1 MESSKFAKS
10 QAAAAAAAAAATTAN
25 QGSVSEYKKPGEE
38 FGQNAGYMR
47 QTSSTRLQEDPNKM
61 SSYAITHPIEVQ
73 TDGQPYGGPHSY
85 QGSNVSWK
93 SAPIQDGG
101 AEYDAGG
108 YGRNVGEYSRQCSSS
123 STSSNSSEG
132 KGRTPIVVEVQVRRG
147 QRPAQQSTPSG
158 GRSPS
163 PAPAFMV
170 LSPQGNNR
178 LMRSNSSGFR
188 AVSGFPSGRTSPVV
202 FGPGGMYGG
211 SMIDDGGGSER
222 SWDSGGSCYSPSP
235 SSCSSP
241 VSSSMRSVYRPSP
254 SPSPTPG
261 SGLRV
266 IPLPVLHTTSAA
278 MGASGAGSGGGSSE
292 YGVSRSA
299 TASPFT
305 AGYSTPPPGYNTP
318 PPPYSP
324 TVDPA
329 SSGTQWK
336 GANYPTQQFTAPHN
350 HASSSGGDG
359 SVARPNYYSADVP
372 LNATNT
378 SNVNKTTNRA
388 FDYNNSQ
395 DLDARDG
402 RPIEQFNQQPAPTVT
417 GYRKKDDID
426 ARFVSDKGYTG
437 TAYPGKNEEL
447 SHHPRVNNDTGDGVS
462 GYQQKAKQQ
471 HAADYLRCHSD
482 ESAPDI
488 SERGTVSRHPGREDN
503 TANSSA
509 DAVVSSGSLA
519 AVSAVAQPPVSIS
532 NAAKEEG
539 SSVKTTRE
547 KNRDQGPKE
556 QKNEFPDQPG
566 SKSDRRG
573 SSSSAESL
581 SPEPDRGISSK
592 ERLNFRIQI
601 SELEDKVYKLER
613 KNSKIQKE
621 FGEKLALEKIIGEL
635 KNQLRSMERKYSG
648 LEEEK
653 KELEDQIQIEK
664 VKVTKGQLES
674 RSLMELRKLLEESDQ
689 ARMKLTEENELLR
702 EEVNEMKVEIDE
714 MYDQFRESEA
724 EDFRELQKELEIT
737 AKNCR
742 ILQFKLRKAERRNEQ
757 VEADREQYEE
767 KLRTLQNAFENED
780 ARRHIQALEDE
791 VKMAKEVSVRLHD
804 ELDILEEKRAR
815 VEDDNRKLQDMLEL
829 SDKKNFRM
837 EMEIDKLR
845 DKVSELQGSLAKA
858 IANNDDSPNKKV

>member
-1 MESSKFAKS
+1 MSTY
-10 QAAAAAAAAAATTAN
+10 ATTSGAE
-25 QGSVSEYKKPGEE
+25 VS
-38 FGQNAGYMR
+38 
-47 QTSSTRLQEDPNKM
+47 
-61 SSYAITHPIEVQ
+61 
-73 TDGQPYGGPHSY
+73 TDGQHYAAHSY
-85 QGSNVSWK
+85 QGSNVTVRTTR
-93 SAPIQDGG
+93 IQDGG
-101 AEYDAGG
+101 AEYGAGN
-108 YGRNVGEYSRQCSSS
+108 YGRSVGEYSRQCSSS
-123 STSSNSSEG
+123 STSSSSSDG
-132 KGRTPIVVEVQVRRG
+132 KIRKPIVVEVQVRRG
-147 QRPAQQSTPSG
+147 QRTTQQSNQPS

-170 LSPQGNNR
+170 ISPQGNNR
-178 LMRSNSSGFR
+178 LMRSSSSGFR
-188 AVSGFPSGRTSPVV
+188 SISGFPSGRTSPVI
-202 FGPGGMYGG
+202 FGSSGMYGG
-211 SMIDDGGGSER
+211 GVIDDGGSSER

-261 SGLRV
+261 TGPRV

-278 MGASGAGSGGGSSE
+278 MAAAGAGGGSSE
-292 YGVSRSA
+292 YGAFRSA
-299 TASPFT
+299 SPYSP
-305 AGYSTPPPGYNTP
+305 GYSTPPPGYNTP

-324 TVDPA
+324 TADPA
-329 SSGTQWK
+329 PSSTQWR
-336 GANYPTQQFTAPHN
+336 GANYPVQQFTTPYN
-350 HASSSGGDG
+350 HGISSGDG
-359 SVARPNYYSADVP
+359 IRPNYYNTSADAP
-372 LNATNT
+372 LNTNIAP
-378 SNVNKTTNRA
+378 NVNKNNRA
-388 FDYNNSQ
+388 FNYNNSQ
-395 DLDARDG
+395 DYEARDG
-402 RPIEQFNQQPAPTVT
+402 RPAEQYYQQPGITDFS
-417 GYRKKDDID
+417 KKDDSD
-426 ARFVSDKGYTG
+426 TSFVSDRVYAG
-437 TAYPGKNEEL
+437 TTYPGKNEDIL
-447 SHHPRVNNDTGDGVS
+447 HHPHVNNDRGDGVL
-462 GYQQKAKQQ
+462 GYQQKTKQQ
-471 HAADYLRCHSD
+471 RAGEYMRCHSD

-488 SERGTVSRHPGREDN
+488 SERGAVSRHPGQEDN
-503 TANSSA
+503 TVISSA
-509 DAVVSSGSLA
+509 DAVVSSGSPA
-519 AVSAVAQPPVSIS
+519 ALSAVAQPPVSIS
-532 NAAKEEG
+532 NVAKEEG

-547 KNRDQGPKE
+547 NNRDQGPKE
-556 QKNEFPDQPG
+556 QKNEFPDKPG
-566 SKSDRRG
+566 SRSDRRG
-573 SSSSAESL
+573 SSSSTESL
-581 SPEPDRGISSK
+581 SPEPDKGLSSK

-613 KNSKIQKE
+613 KNTKLQKE

-635 KNQLRSMERKYSG
+635 KNQLRSMERKCSG

-653 KELEDQIQIEK
+653 QELEDQIQIEK

-702 EEVNEMKVEIDE
+702 DEVNEMKVEIDE

-780 ARRHIQALEDE
+780 ARRHIQALEEE

-815 VEDDNRKLQDMLEL
+815 VEEDNRKLQDMLEL

-845 DKVSELQGSLAKA
+845 DKVTELQNSLAKA
-858 IANNDDSPNKKV
+858 VANNDGSPTKKV